1 MQSVNNGE
9 RWFHL
14 LSSQSTAFFPTVGNT
29 TWNMLRHASIYR
41 VTRSCKI
48 NQRNSVCQQKATTE
62 KKHMSPFKRK
72 ICLFTAT
79 KDWKQI
85 LSSNVELCQIA
96 GSQKKA
102 LAWKK
107 LWWVLSSWETAETG
121 GLLWCWREGKVTRG
135 SERLSLLMKINQLS
149 TNVPRSISQCT
160 RSHTLLETAQ
170 AKDAALI
177 LSSYRKV
184 KATCACPLKFFS

>member
-1 MQSVNNGE
+1 MHAVLLSQSRPDTRITLLKLLSAGVTSSLCCFWKHQSSSGKNLRHTYIQSVNNGE

-14 LSSQSTAFFPTVGNT
+14 LSSQSIAFFPTVGNS

-48 NQRNSVCQQKATTE
+48 NQRSSVCQQKATTE

-85 LSSNVELCQIA
+85 LSSNMELCQIT

-107 LWWVLSSWETAETG
+107 LWWVLSYWETAEMGDCFGAG
-121 GLLWCWREGKVTRG
+121 GKGR
-135 SERLSLLMKINQLS
+135 Q
-149 TNVPRSISQCT
+149 
-160 RSHTLLETAQ
+160 
-170 AKDAALI
+170 
-177 LSSYRKV
+177 
-184 KATCACPLKFFS
+184 